1 MLREARKKALKE
13 QIFVQALQLFQ
24 EKGFEQVTVQ
34 EIASACGI
42 AKGTFFNY
50 FTKKEEILLYLGES
64 QLEVLNRSMEEYQDV
79 PELKEQLKLVFT
91 DLLQRYTTNGEL
103 MKLSIVEVIKSA
115 YLFEN
120 ESKSIRQL
128 QQSLASL
135 IDQARRSGKLKSRWD
150 TDVIVS
156 TVLGVYLQTM
166 MSWSLPPSPHSR
178 IGDLFE
184 QYLDVIWEG
193 IAQR

>member
-1 MLREARKKALKE
+1 MLRETRKKALKE

-64 QLEVLNRSMEEYQDV
+64 QLEVLNRGMEEYQDV
-79 PELKEQLKLVFT
+79 PEPKEQLKLVLT
-91 DLLQRYTTNGEL
+91 DLLQRYTSNGEL

-120 ESKSIRQL
+120 ESKSIRRL

-135 IDQARRSGKLKSRWD
+135 IDRARRNGELNSRWD

-166 MSWSLPPSPHSR
+166 MSWSLPHNQHTR
-178 IGDLFE
+178 IGDMFE
-184 QYLDVIWEG
+184 RYLDVIWEG